1 MRKLIIF
8 TFFAVLFVAA
18 AVSLMQTARGQEPE
32 IFNAPHI
39 ETQGENLRQI
49 EGVLPADD
57 LQAPLIGFI
66 DSPSPT
72 CYQPNPG
79 RDECY
84 LNWHYMYV
92 DAAPATYMVTMT
104 VALNDF
110 GPVAHT
116 HGFFQSSMYVPHS
129 MLGDGFKVACG
140 SAGAGGNP
148 TLGNAYGYSIRAR
161 DSNGARATNL
171 GTIYCPAFNP

>member
-1 MRKLIIF
+1 MRKYIVF
-8 TFFAVLFVAA
+8 TLFVVLFGATA
-18 AVSLMQTARGQEPE
+18 LSLLNTARGQEPE
-32 IFNAPHI
+32 TRNTPSI

-49 EGVLPADD
+49 EDEMATDGA
-57 LQAPLIGFI
+57 APLISFI

-84 LNWHYMYV
+84 LTWYYMYV
-92 DAAPATYMVTMT
+92 DAAPASYMLTMT
-104 VALNDF
+104 LTLNDF

-116 HGFFQSSMYVPHS
+116 HGFFQSTMYVPYN
-129 MLGDGFKVACG
+129 MLGDGFKVTCG
-140 SAGAGGNP
+140 LAGAGGNP

-161 DSNGARATNL
+161 DSNGARSSNF
-171 GTIYCPAFNP
+171 GTVYCPPFNP

>member
-8 TFFAVLFVAA
+8 TLFAVLFVAA
-18 AVSLMQTARGQEPE
+18 AFSLMHTARGQETGSLNVPSV
-32 IFNAPHI
+32 

-49 EGVLPADD
+49 EGGLPADD

-72 CYQPNPG
+72 CYQPNPD

-84 LNWHYMYV
+84 LNWYYMYV
-92 DAAPATYMVTMT
+92 DAAPASYMVTMT

-116 HGFFQSSMYVPHS
+116 HGFFQSTMYVPHS
-129 MLGDGFKVACG
+129 IVKA
-140 SAGAGGNP
+140 A
-148 TLGNAYGYSIRAR
+148 
-161 DSNGARATNL
+161 
-171 GTIYCPAFNP
+171 